1 MSLEEGVVG
10 DDVGGEAET
19 LHCGER
25 GKGVGEGALGAV
37 GVHQE
42 VEGVV
47 IGVEPQR
54 DEGAEDIKRGLRR
67 GGRTARE
74 CGEHG
79 VGCLEGGADV
89 PAAAK

>member
-1 MSLEEGVVG
+1 MSVEEGVVG
-10 DDVGGEAET
+10 DGIWGEAET
-19 LHCGER
+19 LHFGQRGEGV
-25 GKGVGEGALGAV
+25 GKGAFGAV

-47 IGVEPQR
+47 IGVEPQG
-54 DEGAEDIKRGLRR
+54 DKGVEGIKRGLRR

-79 VGCLEGGADV
+79 VGCLEGGADA
-89 PAAAK
+89 PAAAE